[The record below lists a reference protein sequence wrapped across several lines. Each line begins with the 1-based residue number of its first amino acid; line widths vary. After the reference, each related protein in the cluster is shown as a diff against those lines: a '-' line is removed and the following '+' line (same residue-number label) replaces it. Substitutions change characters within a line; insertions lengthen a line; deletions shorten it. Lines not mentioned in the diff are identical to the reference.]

1 MVNQSLCRPSLD
13 WSPPRKTLL
22 KRQESGKIARWQE
35 FSAPG
40 MEKMTQGKGRAC
52 VYFWSSGW
60 FGPLPAR
67 ENPA

>member
-35 FSAPG
+35 YSVSG
-40 MEKMTQGKGRAC
+40 MEKMTQGKGSER
-52 VYFWSSGW
+52 VYF
-60 FGPLPAR
+60 
-67 ENPA
+67 